1 MTKMDEDTM
10 DAVLEQQQRQRRRQ
24 GKVCLYV
31 GNRADG

>member
-10 DAVLEQQQRQRRRQ
+10 DAVLEQQQRRRRRQ